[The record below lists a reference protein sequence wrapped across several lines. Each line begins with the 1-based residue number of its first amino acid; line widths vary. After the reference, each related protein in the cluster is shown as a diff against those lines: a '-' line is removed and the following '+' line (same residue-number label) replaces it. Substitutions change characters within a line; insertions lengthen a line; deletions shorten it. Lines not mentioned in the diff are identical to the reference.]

1 MLTGTLRPEPR
12 VESRCRD
19 GKPVL
24 NQQLRDEE
32 RLSNIPHFLPALNF
46 ILHDNSTRCVE
57 PVSLRFLCASKSL
70 PPNQWQY
77 KSFHPDSDLLPFS
90 IIYSKKIKA
99 SVRYTDSMMF
109 DVLMMNLKYATDG
122 NKNACIAL
130 NIKPVW
136 SRQWT
141 HSIAIMSEY
150 ERREQSRLNVT
161 QCHN

>member
-1 MLTGTLRPEPR
+1 MHDKRPTIDDYATGSRNQKSRISRSYLCSRLTHSSLLRRCESDPTLKIFQCSSQKSHVEFGFSFLVSCGICSQSARWHSLRPEPR

-70 PPNQWQY
+70 PPNQ
-77 KSFHPDSDLLPFS
+77 
-90 IIYSKKIKA
+90 
-99 SVRYTDSMMF
+99 
-109 DVLMMNLKYATDG
+109 
-122 NKNACIAL
+122 
-130 NIKPVW
+130 
-136 SRQWT
+136 
-141 HSIAIMSEY
+141 
-150 ERREQSRLNVT
+150 
-161 QCHN
+161 